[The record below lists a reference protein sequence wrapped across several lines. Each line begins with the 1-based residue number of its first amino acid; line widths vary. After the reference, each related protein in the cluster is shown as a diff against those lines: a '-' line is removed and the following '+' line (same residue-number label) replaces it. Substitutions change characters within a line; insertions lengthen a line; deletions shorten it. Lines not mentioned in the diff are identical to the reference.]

1 MINPIDIIKEYYDP
15 KSETFRILIGH
26 SRQVAQKALAA
37 AGQVAHLK
45 PDLVFVE
52 EAAMLHDIGIFLT
65 SLPEIGCNGNQP
77 YVCHGYLGR
86 GLLEKKGLKR
96 HALVCERHV
105 GVGIS
110 AADIRRHHL
119 PIPMRDMRP
128 QTIEE
133 KLICYADKF
142 FSKSANGDN
151 REIGVEKILNRLR
164 FYGEVNV
171 ETFLRWDREFS
182 LKHSEIGSQSPE

>member
-1 MINPIDIIKEYYDP
+1 MNPIEIIEEHYDP
-15 KSETFRILIGH
+15 ESETFRILVAHG
-26 SRQVAQKALAA
+26 RQVARKALDSAA
-37 AGQVAHLK
+37 ALSHLS
-45 PDLVFVE
+45 PDLTFIE

-86 GLLEKKGLKR
+86 ELLEKKGLKR

-110 AADIRRHHL
+110 AADIRRYHL
-119 PIPMRDMRP
+119 PIPNRDMRP
-128 QTIEE
+128 RTIEE

-142 FSKSANGDN
+142 FSKSANGN
-151 REIGVEKILNRLR
+151 STEISVSKILRRLAP
-164 FYGEVNV
+164 YGEENV
-171 ETFLRWDREFS
+171 QTFKRWDRAFS
-182 LKHSEIGSQSPE
+182 GNSS

>member
-1 MINPIDIIKEYYDP
+1 MNPIDIIKEYYDP
-15 KSETFRILIGH
+15 ESDAFRILVAHGK
-26 SRQVAQKALAA
+26 QVAQKALEAA
-37 AGQVAHLK
+37 TMVSHLK
-45 PDLVFVE
+45 PDRIFIE

-86 GLLEKKGLKR
+86 EILEKKGFKR

-110 AADIRRHHL
+110 AAEIKRYHL
-119 PIPMRDMRP
+119 PMPVRDMLP
-128 QTIEE
+128 KTIEE

-142 FSKSANGDN
+142 FSKSTNGN
-151 REIGVEKILNRLR
+151 NTEISVEKILRRLAP
-164 FYGEVNV
+164 YGEENV
-171 ETFLRWDREFS
+171 QTFKRWDREFR
-182 LKHSEIGSQSPE
+182 LTETP